1 MKLNPSDLY
10 QVLLHRSYVC
20 EQYQAEIAKMLDC
33 LHEELP
39 AEQWNSVNQVRIY
52 YDQMITR
59 MLGVVLDEEN
69 TQIAFKKLQK
79 EEGPEA

>member
-20 EQYQAEIAKMLDC
+20 EQYQAEISKMLDS

-39 AEQWNSVNQVRIY
+39 PDQWNSVNQVRIY

-69 TQIAFKKLQK
+69 THVAFKKIQ
-79 EEGPEA
+79 EESPEP